1 MNKTRDLNSYIDH
14 TFLNASGDEDA
25 VLKLCEEAVKYGF
38 ASVCVNPSEVPL
50 ANAYK
55 KNFGAELTICTVIGF
70 PNGYNTTAT
79 KVFETADAITNGADE
94 IDMVINIGWAK
105 EGKSSNY
112 RMKTDK
118 KGNLSVTMT
127 FRDGFSGSAKFIF
140 TLEKGSNRCIMT
152 CSPIKYFRKFS
163 LTGELLSSEKAD
175 LINTF
180 MFLHERK
187 SK

>member
-1 MNKTRDLNSYIDH
+1 MRFYLLLLTFVCIGTGVSFAQQDSIPTDSVLYQQAIQALKDKKFFFKVDRFYDNSRSLKADPFKTYVLME
-14 TFLNASGDEDA
+14 DEN
-25 VLKLCEEAVKYGF
+25 V
-38 ASVCVNPSEVPL
+38 
-50 ANAYK
+50 
-55 KNFGAELTICTVIGF
+55 TISCY
-70 PNGYNTTAT
+70 PNGY
-79 KVFETADAITNGADE
+79 G
-94 IDMVINIGWAK
+94 GWAK

-118 KGNLSVTMT
+118 KGNLSVKMT
-127 FRDGFSGSAKFIF
+127 FREGFSGSAKFIF

>member
-1 MNKTRDLNSYIDH
+1 MKQILLFIVCLFGLGTMAVHAQENSEPADLALYQQ
-14 TFLNASGDEDA
+14 
-25 VLKLCEEAVKYGF
+25 AVK
-38 ASVCVNPSEVPL
+38 AL
-50 ANAYK
+50 KDK
-55 KNFGAELTICTVIGF
+55 KFFFKVDRFNDNSRSLKADPFKTYVLMEDENVTISCY
-70 PNGYNTTAT
+70 PNG
-79 KVFETADAITNGADE
+79 FG
-94 IDMVINIGWAK
+94 GWAK

-127 FRDGFSGSAKFIF
+127 FRDSFSGSAKFIF

-163 LTGELLSSEKAD
+163 LTGELLSSENAD

-180 MFLHERK
+180 MFLNERK

>member
-1 MNKTRDLNSYIDH
+1 MRQFLFFIVFLFGFGTITVHAQENSELADSVLYQQAVQALKDKKFFFKVDRFNDNSRSLKADPFKTYV
-14 TFLNASGDEDA
+14 FMEDENVTISCYPDG
-25 VLKLCEEAVKYGF
+25 YG
-38 ASVCVNPSEVPL
+38 
-50 ANAYK
+50 
-55 KNFGAELTICTVIGF
+55 
-70 PNGYNTTAT
+70 
-79 KVFETADAITNGADE
+79 
-94 IDMVINIGWAK
+94 GWAK

-127 FRDGFSGSAKFIF
+127 FRDGFYGSAKFVF
-140 TLEKGSNRCIMT
+140 TIEKGTNRCIMT